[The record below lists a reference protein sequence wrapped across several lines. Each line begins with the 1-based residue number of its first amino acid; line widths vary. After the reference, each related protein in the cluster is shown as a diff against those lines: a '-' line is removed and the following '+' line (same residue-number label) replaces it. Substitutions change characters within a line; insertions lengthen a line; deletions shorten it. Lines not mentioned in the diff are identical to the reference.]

1 MANGIAYVPED
12 RLSLGLILPQP
23 IAGNL
28 VLTLLQQLTAWLGLF
43 DRRTRDALVVDWI
56 RRLAI
61 KAPDVDAP
69 VRTLSGGN
77 QQRVVLA
84 KWLARKPRVL
94 ILDSPTVGVDISAK
108 DGIYKVIETMAA
120 QGVAIILISDEI
132 PEALYHSHRV
142 MVMRQ
147 GQVVRQFV
155 SAETSEEEVV
165 EAVNA

>member
-1 MANGIAYVPED
+1 M
-12 RLSLGLILPQP
+12 
-23 IAGNL
+23 
-28 VLTLLQQLTAWLGLF
+28 
-43 DRRTRDALVVDWI
+43 
-56 RRLAI
+56 
-61 KAPDVDAP
+61 
-69 VRTLSGGN
+69 
-77 QQRVVLA
+77 LA